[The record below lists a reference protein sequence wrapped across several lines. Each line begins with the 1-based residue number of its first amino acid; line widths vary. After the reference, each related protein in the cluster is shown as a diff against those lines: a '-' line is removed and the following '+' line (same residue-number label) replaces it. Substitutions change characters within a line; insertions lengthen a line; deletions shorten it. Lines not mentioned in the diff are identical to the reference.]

1 MPVFM
6 CTRLSA
12 LLWPKK
18 AARITSS
25 NNPLRQMCDSLYVC
39 VCVRVYLCVCVCECC
54 TQAGFCRQCPYLPA
68 CLPSPLSPSG
78 SVVYGVNLFNI
89 MNSAALWQP
98 CRQWLWQQAA
108 RESACL
114 KENHPRVGCS
124 VEKQPPPATKT
135 EGNRPE
141 QTTVYRPKKK
151 RTVKNCIRLSI
162 CQTYNQYLKISER
175 AREAEAE
182 RQKRERGREREV
194 PQLIIQAIAKLI
206 D

>member
-39 VCVRVYLCVCVCECC
+39 VCVRLYLCVCVLH
-54 TQAGFCRQCPYLPA
+54 ASRLLSPMSVPA
-68 CLPSPLSPSG
+68 CLPPFPVVSLCPCASG

-151 RTVKNCIRLSI
+151 N
-162 CQTYNQYLKISER
+162 SE
-175 AREAEAE
+175 
-182 RQKRERGREREV
+182 
-194 PQLIIQAIAKLI
+194 KLHKTLNLPDI
-206 D
+206 